1 MPSPVDIGSDIIN
14 MRHLRLN
21 LDGSSAREQV
31 SKTHVGSVDIM
42 KSVPKAGLVQK
53 LLLMYIKPF
62 TGA

>member
-1 MPSPVDIGSDIIN
+1 
-14 MRHLRLN
+14 MRHLRLK